1 MSDTE
6 YMKLAIKLAKKG
18 AGYVNPNPMVGAVI
32 VKDNR
37 IIGQGYHEIFGGL
50 HAERNALKNCRESPV
65 GATLYVTL
73 EPCCHYGKTPPCTEA
88 IIKSGITRV
97 VVGTL
102 DCNPIVSGK
111 GVKVLEENNI
121 QVVIGIL
128 EMECQQLIKVFRKY
142 VTRHI
147 PYVFM
152 KYAMTMDGKIA
163 TYTNQSKWISGE
175 KARKQVHQFR
185 HKVTAIMVGVNT
197 VIQDDPLLTCRLE
210 NGKNPIRIVCDTDLR
225 TPITSKIIKTANDI
239 KTYIATS
246 SIDESKIALYRKCG
260 CEIIYTKK
268 KGNHIDLMNLMQC
281 LGNMQI
287 DSLLLEGGSAMN
299 WSALEQQ
306 IVDEVQIYIAP
317 KIFGGSAKSPVSGQG
332 VAFPNLMIQMYR
344 SGEASGDM
352 DKTALTMSDQYSK
365 DHRIKGKTKSAMM
378 YPIILIIVTIAVLLI
393 VYLAVLPS
401 FFDIFQNVELP
412 LITKINISISKFLQ
426 DYWYFVLLIA
436 AGLVVTFIALL
447 RVEKVRFQV
456 DKLKI
461 KIPKFGKLLM
471 TIYTSRFARTLCSLY
486 TSGMSIVNAL
496 NIAKTTIGNV
506 YIESQ
511 FDGAIKKLRN
521 GESLSQA
528 IKDIDGFDIKLTS
541 SIFVGEESGRLES
554 TLTTLADDFD
564 FEAEQASERMITL
577 IQPLMIIF
585 LAVVICLI
593 IISVLLPIYTLYN
606 NVGNM

>member
-1 MSDTE
+1 MATFKYISKDMSAKTIRGTLEADDRNDLLIKLKEQNLFLVSCQDVTKKTVNQ
-6 YMKLAIKLAKKG
+6 YKMKLNELSAYSREIGTMLASGLSLIRIFSIMVRREDNNKIKKIYENI
-18 AGYVNPNPMVGAVI
+18 YV
-32 VKDNR
+32 KLQ
-37 IIGQGYHEIFGGL
+37 QGY
-50 HAERNALKNCRESPV
+50 
-65 GATLYVTL
+65 TLSAAM
-73 EPCCHYGKTPPCTEA
+73 EA
-88 IIKSGITRV
+88 
-97 VVGTL
+97 
-102 DCNPIVSGK
+102 
-111 GVKVLEENNI
+111 
-121 QVVIGIL
+121 
-128 EMECQQLIKVFRKY
+128 
-142 VTRHI
+142 
-147 PYVFM
+147 
-152 KYAMTMDGKIA
+152 
-163 TYTNQSKWISGE
+163 
-175 KARKQVHQFR
+175 
-185 HKVTAIMVGVNT
+185 
-197 VIQDDPLLTCRLE
+197 
-210 NGKNPIRIVCDTDLR
+210 
-225 TPITSKIIKTANDI
+225 
-239 KTYIATS
+239 
-246 SIDESKIALYRKCG
+246 
-260 CEIIYTKK
+260 
-268 KGNHIDLMNLMQC
+268 
-281 LGNMQI
+281 
-287 DSLLLEGGSAMN
+287 
-299 WSALEQQ
+299 
-306 IVDEVQIYIAP
+306 
-317 KIFGGSAKSPVSGQG
+317 QG

-344 SGEASGDM
+344 SGEASGNM

-378 YPIILIIVTIAVLLI
+378 YPIILIVITIAVLLI

-554 TLTTLADDFD
+554 MLTTLADDFD

>member
-1 MSDTE
+1 MATFKYVAKDMASKVQNGTMDADDRNELVRKLKDQGLYLVE
-6 YMKLAIKLAKKG
+6 YKDITKQAMNQYRLKYKELANYSREVGTMLASGLSLIRTFSIMVRREDNKKIKKIYKNIYVKLQ
-18 AGYVNPNPMVGAVI
+18 
-32 VKDNR
+32 
-37 IIGQGYHEIFGGL
+37 QGY
-50 HAERNALKNCRESPV
+50 
-65 GATLYVTL
+65 TL
-73 EPCCHYGKTPPCTEA
+73 
-88 IIKSGITRV
+88 S
-97 VVGTL
+97 
-102 DCNPIVSGK
+102 
-111 GVKVLEENNI
+111 
-121 QVVIGIL
+121 
-128 EMECQQLIKVFRKY
+128 
-142 VTRHI
+142 
-147 PYVFM
+147 
-152 KYAMTMDGKIA
+152 YAMEA
-163 TYTNQSKWISGE
+163 
-175 KARKQVHQFR
+175 
-185 HKVTAIMVGVNT
+185 
-197 VIQDDPLLTCRLE
+197 
-210 NGKNPIRIVCDTDLR
+210 
-225 TPITSKIIKTANDI
+225 
-239 KTYIATS
+239 
-246 SIDESKIALYRKCG
+246 
-260 CEIIYTKK
+260 
-268 KGNHIDLMNLMQC
+268 
-281 LGNMQI
+281 
-287 DSLLLEGGSAMN
+287 
-299 WSALEQQ
+299 
-306 IVDEVQIYIAP
+306 
-317 KIFGGSAKSPVSGQG
+317 QG

-344 SGEASGDM
+344 SGEASGNM

-426 DYWYFVLLIA
+426 DYWYFVIMILV
-436 AGLVVTFIALL
+436 GLVAIFIALL
-447 RVEKVRFQV
+447 RVDKVRFKV

>member
-1 MSDTE
+1 MSWIDFIQGMYFLGGVKMSDTE

-197 VIQDDPLLTCRLE
+197 VIQDDPLLTRRLE

-332 VAFPNLMIQMYR
+332 VAFPNDAIMLKPYAFSQV
-344 SGEASGDM
+344 G
-352 DKTALTMSDQYSK
+352 
-365 DHRIKGKTKSAMM
+365 
-378 YPIILIIVTIAVLLI
+378 
-393 VYLAVLPS
+393 
-401 FFDIFQNVELP
+401 N
-412 LITKINISISKFLQ
+412 
-426 DYWYFVLLIA
+426 DYF
-436 AGLVVTFIALL
+436 
-447 RVEKVRFQV
+447 
-456 DKLKI
+456 
-461 KIPKFGKLLM
+461 
-471 TIYTSRFARTLCSLY
+471 
-486 TSGMSIVNAL
+486 
-496 NIAKTTIGNV
+496 
-506 YIESQ
+506 IES
-511 FDGAIKKLRN
+511 
-521 GESLSQA
+521 E
-528 IKDIDGFDIKLTS
+528 
-541 SIFVGEESGRLES
+541 
-554 TLTTLADDFD
+554 
-564 FEAEQASERMITL
+564 
-577 IQPLMIIF
+577 
-585 LAVVICLI
+585 VIYPCLQE
-593 IISVLLPIYTLYN
+593 
-606 NVGNM
+606 

>member
-1 MSDTE
+1 MSWIDFIQGMYFFGGVKMSDIE
-6 YMKLAIKLAKKG
+6 YMKIAIELAKKG

-32 VKDNR
+32 VKNNR
-37 IIGQGYHEIFGGL
+37 LIGQGYHEVFGGL

-111 GVKVLEENNI
+111 GVKQLEENNI
-121 QVVIGIL
+121 QVDVGIL
-128 EMECQQLIKVFRKY
+128 EIECQQLIKVFRKY
-142 VTRHI
+142 ITKRI

-197 VIQDDPLLTCRLE
+197 VIQDNPLLTCRLE

-332 VAFPNLMIQMYR
+332 VAFPNDAIMLKPYAFSQV
-344 SGEASGDM
+344 GND
-352 DKTALTMSDQYSK
+352 
-365 DHRIKGKTKSAMM
+365 
-378 YPIILIIVTIAVLLI
+378 
-393 VYLAVLPS
+393 YL
-401 FFDIFQNVELP
+401 
-412 LITKINISISKFLQ
+412 
-426 DYWYFVLLIA
+426 
-436 AGLVVTFIALL
+436 
-447 RVEKVRFQV
+447 
-456 DKLKI
+456 
-461 KIPKFGKLLM
+461 
-471 TIYTSRFARTLCSLY
+471 
-486 TSGMSIVNAL
+486 
-496 NIAKTTIGNV
+496 
-506 YIESQ
+506 IES
-511 FDGAIKKLRN
+511 
-521 GESLSQA
+521 E
-528 IKDIDGFDIKLTS
+528 
-541 SIFVGEESGRLES
+541 
-554 TLTTLADDFD
+554 
-564 FEAEQASERMITL
+564 
-577 IQPLMIIF
+577 
-585 LAVVICLI
+585 VIYPCLQE
-593 IISVLLPIYTLYN
+593 
-606 NVGNM
+606 